1 VTVTLSWPW
10 NEEWVHEGWFWQP
23 EQSDTRFYGRLENS
37 SPDGPTLHLVD
48 TNLFSGHEPPE
59 PVQALFGQT
68 LSGVPLSVHG
78 FYPAHWGAAVAGGSN
93 TLDGFPQ
100 TLIAGGQPATPAELT
115 GFGFTARLHGLRET
129 LSGGS
134 MDGGL
139 LNPRAGEHGQG
150 ERLQFELDDRA
161 KLELAVFEERSVS
174 RVREHKE
181 AFAAAHLLL
190 QKPMA
195 LAEMERSY
203 LEPLCDLVAFA
214 TRRACYVQS
223 LRLPASRKSIKAL
236 HVVRTP
242 YPKPDARSERDVYSL
257 TLNLADLPEPQE
269 TLQAWFALHQRVGPV
284 WQLLFSTLQ
293 RTDGLLENRFM
304 NLVAFAEG
312 YHRALHD
319 QPPLPPEQAKAATKA
334 ALKSITDRKTRR
346 VYREALAHANSQ
358 SQAQRVSELTGRCLA
373 VLDAWELDGAAFTRE
388 VKDTRNWLNHWG
400 KRGKDTRDDGA
411 GLSLLVARLEVIL
424 YANLMLDLG
433 MRNHEV
439 AKAIGSGWRLDWDV
453 VNQPAPASAR
463 P

>member
-1 VTVTLSWPW
+1 M
-10 NEEWVHEGWFWQP
+10 HEGWFWQP

-37 SPDGPTLHLVD
+37 PPDGPTLHLVD
-48 TNLFSGHEPPE
+48 TNLLSDHDPPE

-68 LSGVPLSVHG
+68 LSGVPLSIHG
-78 FYPAHWGAAVAGGSN
+78 FYPAHWAAAGAGGSN
-93 TLDGFPQ
+93 TLDGFPE
-100 TLIAGGQPATPAELT
+100 TLIVGGWSASLAELT
-115 GFGFTARLHGLRET
+115 GYGFTARLHGLRET

-134 MDGGL
+134 IDGGL

-150 ERLQFELDDRA
+150 ERLRFELDGRA

-181 AFAAAHLLL
+181 AFASAHLLL
-190 QKPMA
+190 EEPMTF
-195 LAEMERSY
+195 AEMERSY
-203 LEPLCDLVAFA
+203 LEPLCDLIAFA

-223 LRLPASRKSIKAL
+223 LRLPTSREGIEAL

-242 YPKPDARSERDVYSL
+242 YPKPDARSNRDVYSL
-257 TLNLADLPEPQE
+257 ALNLARLPAPQE
-269 TLQAWFALHQRVGPV
+269 TLQAWFALHQRIGPV

-293 RTDGLLENRFM
+293 RTDGLLENRFL

-319 QPPLPPEQAKAATKA
+319 RPPLTTEQAKAATKA
-334 ALKSITDRKTRR
+334 ALAAITDRNTRR

-358 SQAQRVSELTGRCLA
+358 SQAQRVSELTDRCLA
-373 VLDAWELDGAAFTRE
+373 VLDAWELDGTGFTKE

-400 KRGKDTRDDGA
+400 KRGVATRDDGA

-433 MRNHEV
+433 MSDVEV
-439 AKAIGSGWRLDWDV
+439 ATAIGSGWRLDWGAV
-453 VNQPAPASAR
+453 SPPTPAPTR
-463 P
+463 R